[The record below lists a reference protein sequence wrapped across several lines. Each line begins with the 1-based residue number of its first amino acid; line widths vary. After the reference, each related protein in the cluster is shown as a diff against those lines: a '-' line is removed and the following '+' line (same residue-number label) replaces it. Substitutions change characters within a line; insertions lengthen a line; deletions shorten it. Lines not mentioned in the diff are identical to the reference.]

1 MPNVI
6 TVGEALVEFMSTE
19 PGVALRKASVFEKV
33 VGAAPARLAVGLAR
47 LEVSSGFIGRV
58 GEDPFGHFVA
68 DVLAAEGVDV
78 SQLGFER
85 SARTGLAFVSHVA
98 GDKSESVFF
107 RHSSADTLL
116 SPGHI
121 NPTYVKSARAIVYD
135 SIGLAVE
142 PCRSGVLKALAIAR
156 EAGVLRVYDVNLHT
170 SLWESES
177 EARYALRLGLDRAD
191 IVKLNLKEMEFLS
204 GIRELQ
210 RGMELLWTSKS
221 RQGNEMLLLVV
232 NLGEQGCS
240 YRSSTHT
247 GRISG
252 YDVGTV
258 EAIGTGDA
266 FLAGLLAELVWTTGV
281 GKDNLNT
288 KLPFEHNRIERI
300 LRFACA
306 AAALTTNQRGA
317 VPGLP
322 TRSQVE
328 VLLGATQ

>member
-1 MPNVI
+1 MADVI
-6 TVGEALVEFMSTE
+6 TVGEALVEFLSME
-19 PGVALRKASVFEKV
+19 PGVALRRALAFEKV
-33 VGAAPARLAVGLAR
+33 VGAVPARLAVGVAR

-68 DVLAAEGVDV
+68 DILAAEGVDV

-85 SARTGLAFVSHVA
+85 SAQTGLAFVSSV
-98 GDKSESVFF
+98 SEGQPESIFF

-135 SIGLAVE
+135 SIGLTVE

-156 EAGVLRVYDVNLHT
+156 EAGVLRVYDVNLHP
-170 SLWESES
+170 SLWKSES
-177 EARYALRLGLDRAD
+177 EARYLLRLGLDRAD
-191 IVKLNLKEMEFLS
+191 IVKLSLDEMEFLS
-204 GIRELQ
+204 GTRDLQ
-210 RGMELLWTSKS
+210 RGMELLWTSES
-221 RQGNEMLLLVV
+221 RQANETRLLVV

-240 YRSSTHT
+240 YRTSTHT
-247 GRISG
+247 GHISG
-252 YDVGTV
+252 HSVGTA
-258 EAIGTGDA
+258 EAFGTGDA
-266 FLAGLLAELVWTTGV
+266 FLAGLLAELVWTTGLSQD
-281 GKDNLNT
+281 KLAT
-288 KLPFEHNRIERI
+288 KLPFERNGIERI

-328 VLLGATQ
+328 ALLRAT